1 MRKSAS
7 EIINDLETRVANL
20 EKEAIFGLFKPKTL
34 KEQNEARLRK
44 EQKQEAALNKLK
56 AKALKARTK
65 VISKVNEKFLKGVQ
79 YEIHKSPSVDNVD
92 VSLNRGRMVGVI
104 SVGGFEYKIES
115 SLGKVSFMMPD
126 EYVMRKDLNDFRVTE
141 GKFIISGLGLRS
153 DAVITYNISDY
164 ADNASYVATDI
175 IRVLVK
181 ASNVAHSDKAVS
193 DRAERKRMRKEKYR
207 LAGRTEK
214 SAGRRYDDDEWVFFI
229 HEGTGLEDDRE
240 GKRTA
245 ERLRN
250 KFEDCIYDICEKY
263 GLSICDEYGLSHVAF
278 KAYASLVG
286 HGTGLWDLPH
296 SEADM
301 LEGIVESDPKC
312 GPLSQAIENLPYDL
326 GLA

>member
-1 MRKSAS
+1 MLVKRIVK
-7 EIINDLETRVANL
+7 RVYDAYAIAN
-20 EKEAIFGLFKPKTL
+20 
-34 KEQNEARLRK
+34 
-44 EQKQEAALNKLK
+44 
-56 AKALKARTK
+56 
-65 VISKVNEKFLKGVQ
+65 SDKVN
-79 YEIHKSPSVDNVD
+79 N
-92 VSLNRGRMVGVI
+92 
-104 SVGGFEYKIES
+104 
-115 SLGKVSFMMPD
+115 
-126 EYVMRKDLNDFRVTE
+126 
-141 GKFIISGLGLRS
+141 
-153 DAVITYNISDY
+153 
-164 ADNASYVATDI
+164 
-175 IRVLVK
+175 
-181 ASNVAHSDKAVS
+181 
-193 DRAERKRMRKEKYR
+193 DRAEAKRMRKEKYR

-263 GLSICDEYGLSHVAF
+263 GLSICDEYGVSHVAF

-296 SEADM
+296 SDADM
-301 LEGIVESDPKC
+301 LEGIVETDPEC